1 MTQKE
6 KRKQTL
12 RIFLSYALVDR
23 IYAHKLRSLLSRR
36 ANLHIFTTE
45 MLSAGEDWE
54 SKLKEE
60 LSRCDIFVVVL
71 SPNSVNSKWVLH
83 ELGAAWAIN
92 KPIIP
97 VVTHP
102 EVFSEIPVALSKF
115 QLIET
120 NELEK
125 PEVINQILE
134 HYEEVTTSQ
143 FCVAKRCE
151 AHNNN

>member
-6 KRKQTL
+6 KRKRVL
-12 RIFLSYALVDR
+12 RIFLSYAVADR
-23 IYAHKLRSLLSRR
+23 VYAHKLRGLLSQRP
-36 ANLHIFTTE
+36 NLHIFTTE
-45 MLSAGEDWE
+45 TLSAGEDWE
-54 SKLKEE
+54 SKLKDEI
-60 LSRCDIFVVVL
+60 SQCDIFVVVL

-102 EVFSEIPVALSKF
+102 EVFSRIPVTLSKV
-115 QLIET
+115 QLVET

-134 HYEEVTTSQ
+134 HYEEAVTS
-143 FCVAKRCE
+143 
-151 AHNNN
+151 HNSS